1 MKQKEKIKRIANKR
15 GHLLVYGD
23 SVNVFFAQSLKSK
36 RSICGGAFASC
47 RFVYN
52 WIYQVKNISIAK
64 TLRDNDDFTVRR
76 ILNEFKSAINDSS
89 LNNGRRVIIVN
100 FGLHFVESTNFS
112 NYQRLV
118 EDFAKVVTERDDK
131 GERKIKGKVI
141 WKTTTAINKERADHL
156 HLHWR
161 RFLTN
166 YVS

>member
-1 MKQKEKIKRIANKR
+1 MKQKQRIKRRTNER

-23 SVNVFFAQSLKSK
+23 SVSVFFAQSLTSR
-36 RSICGGAFASC
+36 RSVCGSVFKSC
-47 RFVYN
+47 RFIYN
-52 WIYQVKNISIAK
+52 WIYQVKNSSIAR
-64 TLRDNDDFTVRR
+64 TLRDNYDFNVQR
-76 ILNEFKSAINDSS
+76 ILGEFKSTVNDSS
-89 LNNGRRVIIVN
+89 FNSERSIVIVN

-118 EDFAKVVTERDDK
+118 EDFAKVVTERDNK

-141 WKTTTAINKERADHL
+141 WKTTTAINKERADHP